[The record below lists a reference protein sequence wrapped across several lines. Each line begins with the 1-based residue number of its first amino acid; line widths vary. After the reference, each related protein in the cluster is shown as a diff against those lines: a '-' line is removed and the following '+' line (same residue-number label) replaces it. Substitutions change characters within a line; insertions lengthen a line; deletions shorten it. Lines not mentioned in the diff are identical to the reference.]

1 MEEWRDIVGYEGLYK
16 ISNVGNVMN
25 NKGRI
30 LKLMLTNGYPTV
42 NLYKNRKMRSLSVHR
57 LVAEAFIPNPMSLPI
72 VNHKDENK
80 VNNSVDN
87 LEWCTKQYNT
97 TYSIGKKILQ
107 IDERGNVVKEW
118 NSATEIA
125 KAFEIQRQ
133 VILGCCYNNTGFDW
147 KFKED
152 NNKN

>member
-1 MEEWRDIVGYEGLYK
+1 
-16 ISNVGNVMN
+16 MN
-25 NKGRI
+25 G
-30 LKLMLTNGYPTV
+30 V
-42 NLYKNRKMRSLSVHR
+42 QSS
-57 LVAEAFIPNPMSLPI
+57 
-72 VNHKDENK
+72 
-80 VNNSVDN
+80 
-87 LEWCTKQYNT
+87 NT

-152 NNKN
+152 KIRTNYIINNLIKKGVTYENYISCIYECKAYQ

>member
-133 VILGCCYNNTGFDW
+133 VILGCCYNN
-147 KFKED
+147 
-152 NNKN
+152 